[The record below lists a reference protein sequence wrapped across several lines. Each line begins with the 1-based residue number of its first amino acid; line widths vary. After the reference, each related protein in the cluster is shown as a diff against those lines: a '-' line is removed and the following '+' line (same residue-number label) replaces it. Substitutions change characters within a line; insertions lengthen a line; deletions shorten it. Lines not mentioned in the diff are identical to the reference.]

1 MSNIIE
7 NNSENSLTVDDLET
21 DVGAF
26 GTQEATGVTT
36 DGVVIVILH
45 WLF

>member
-1 MSNIIE
+1 MEIE
-7 NNSENSLTVDDLET
+7 TNEDFIDIDALEN

-36 DGVVIVILH
+36 DGVIIDILH
-45 WLF
+45 FLL